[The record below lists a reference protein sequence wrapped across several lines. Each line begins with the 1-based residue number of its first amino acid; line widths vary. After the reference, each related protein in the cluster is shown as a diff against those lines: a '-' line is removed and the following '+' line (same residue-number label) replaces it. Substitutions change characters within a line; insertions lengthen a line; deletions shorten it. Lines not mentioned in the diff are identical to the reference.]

1 MKFRDRLLIVLA
13 SVLLGCA
20 GAQAKSKKEKDG
32 AGVEGEAP
40 AATPADAC
48 TGPKKRLAV
57 LKFGGTGKYGAY
69 EGWDVGDAVSAQLAT
84 ALEQTGCYIVIDRM
98 ALSEVLREQEL
109 GLAGVVN
116 RESAARAGGM
126 IGAQILVKGEITE
139 FEPGKKGRGTTLGV
153 GLSNIP
159 IGLRLGGNKNTA
171 HLALDVR
178 LIDASTGQVLFTQR
192 VDSEAKT
199 FGLAFGVDWKK
210 ASLGTD
216 NFSKTPFGQ
225 AMREAV
231 TEAAGYILTQTR
243 EIDWTGQVV
252 EVQGPTLFVN
262 AGASAGIKVGDTLT
276 VYTVARE
283 LIDPATGL
291 SLGRIEQKVGQIRV
305 DQVDDRYAVG
315 QRLGEFAVRRG
326 DLLRL

>member
-1 MKFRDRLLIVLA
+1 MKLRHSLLIG
-13 SVLLGCA
+13 LLSLTMLGTA
-20 GAQAKSKKEKDG
+20 AQARSKKEEAK
-32 AGVEGEAP
+32 AAAEATAAAAAAVE
-40 AATPADAC
+40 C
-48 TGPKKRLAV
+48 TGPKKRMAI

-69 EGWDVGDAVSAQLAT
+69 EGWDVGEAVAAQLST
-84 ALEQTGCYIVIDRM
+84 ALDQTGCFIVIDRM

-116 RESAARAGGM
+116 RETAARAGNM
-126 IGAQILVKGEITE
+126 IGAQILVKGDITE

-153 GLSNIP
+153 GLANVP

-199 FGLAFGVDWKK
+199 FGLAFGIDWKK

-216 NFSKTPFGQ
+216 NFSKTPLGM

-231 TEAAGYILTQTR
+231 GEAAGFIMQQTR
-243 EIDWTGQVV
+243 EIDWTAQVV
-252 EVQGPTLFVN
+252 EVQGAQLFVN
-262 AGASAGIKVGDTLT
+262 AGASAGIKIGDTFT

-291 SLGRIEQKVGQIRV
+291 SLGRIEQKLGQIRV
-305 DQVDDRYAVG
+305 EQVDDRYAVG
-315 QRLGEFAVRRG
+315 ARLGEFPVRRG
-326 DLLRL
+326 DLLRM

>member
-1 MKFRDRLLIVLA
+1 MKFRDRLFLALA
-13 SVLLGCA
+13 SVTLSCSV
-20 GAQAKSKKEKDG
+20 AQAKSRKEE
-32 AGVEGEAP
+32 VPEAD
-40 AATPADAC
+40 AAVAAAQAC

-116 RESAARAGGM
+116 RETAARAGGM

-153 GLSNIP
+153 GLANIP
-159 IGLRLGGNKNTA
+159 LGLRLGGNKNTA

-231 TEAAGYILTQTR
+231 TEAAGYILTRTR

-262 AGASAGIKVGDTLT
+262 AGATAGIKVGDTLT

-291 SLGRIEQKVGQIRV
+291 SLGRIEQKLGQVRV
-305 DQVDDRYAVG
+305 DQVDERYAVG
-315 QRLGEFAVRRG
+315 QRLGEFTVRRG

>member
-1 MKFRDRLLIVLA
+1 MAMRLAPALLTAIACLSLLA
-13 SVLLGCA
+13 A
-20 GAQAKSKKEKDG
+20 GAEAKPKKEEQSSSAVAANTATACDG
-32 AGVEGEAP
+32 P
-40 AATPADAC
+40 R
-48 TGPKKRLAV
+48 KRLAI

-69 EGWDVGDAVSAQLAT
+69 EGWDVGEAVAAQLAT
-84 ALEQTGCYIVIDRM
+84 ALEQSDCFIVIDRL

-116 RESAARAGGM
+116 RETAARAGALV
-126 IGAQILVKGEITE
+126 GAQILVKGEITE
-139 FEPGKKGRGTTLGV
+139 FEPGRKGRGMTAGI
-153 GLSNIP
+153 GLANVP
-159 IGLRLGGNKNTA
+159 IGLRLGGNRNTA

-199 FGLAFGVDWKK
+199 FGLAFGVDWRK

-216 NFSKTPFGQ
+216 NFSKTPFGM

-231 TEAAGYILTQTR
+231 TEAAGYILAQTR
-243 EIDWTGQVV
+243 EISWTGQVV
-252 EVQGPTLFVN
+252 EVQGQMLYLN
-262 AGASAGIKVGDTLT
+262 AGATSGIKVGDTLT

-291 SLGRIEQKVGQIRV
+291 SLGRIEQKIGQVRV
-305 DQVDDRYAVG
+305 DQVDDKYAVG
-315 QRLGEFAVRRG
+315 QRLGEFSVRRG
-326 DLLRL
+326 DLLRM